1 MHCLLDQFKD
11 ELRSLVSS
19 TLDEVSAS
27 ASAYEGAADSEGLGG
42 LSKGLS
48 SQMLPTL
55 PTRMDAQACFAE
67 RSSARVDATQT
78 TMLSIIGDMR
88 GARAVQLITD
98 LQDSMGKAVEQSHE
112 AFKVGYDNVFN
123 KWIVVRRQAAEQR
136 VDASLSGIADEL
148 VGTHASIG
156 E

>member
-1 MHCLLDQFKD
+1 
-11 ELRSLVSS
+11 
-19 TLDEVSAS
+19 
-27 ASAYEGAADSEGLGG
+27 
-42 LSKGLS
+42 
-48 SQMLPTL
+48 
-55 PTRMDAQACFAE
+55 
-67 RSSARVDATQT
+67 
-78 TMLSIIGDMR
+78 MLSIIGDMR